1 MGAETR
7 RILAQAEPRC
17 NRLDATGGSCLVFSN
32 LIEFVPMIA
41 IQRHPLHRENLDRI
55 LETGFAKAFAIRLG
69 AMSGA
74 VGLIGTI
81 LVNALLRT
89 NRLDAGTAV
98 AAVARTITILKGGT

>member
-1 MGAETR
+1 
-7 RILAQAEPRC
+7 
-17 NRLDATGGSCLVFSN
+17 
-32 LIEFVPMIA
+32 MIA
-41 IQRHPLHRENLDRI
+41 IQRHPLYLENLDRI
-55 LETGFAKAFAIRLG
+55 LETGFAKALAIRLG

-74 VGLIGTI
+74 IGLIGTI